1 MTYCNTVPCMTIRN
15 VKDGTLLN
23 REEAAEKLG
32 VSLSTIDR
40 YLRDGTLRR
49 VKIGKRIVRIESA
62 QLESLIQPESA
73 R

>member
-15 VKDGTLLN
+15 VTDGTLLT

-62 QLESLIQPESA
+62 QIESLIQPEPA

>member
-1 MTYCNTVPCMTIRN
+1 MTNRN
-15 VKDGTLLN
+15 VTDMTLLS
-23 REEAAEKLG
+23 REEAAESLG

-49 VKIGKRIVRIESA
+49 VKIGKRIVRIDAA
-62 QLESLIQPESA
+62 QLSSLVQPEPA